1 MAKTLS
7 PYILG
12 ELQRLKICAPPRSA
26 SRKSGAADAT
36 DISKIVA
43 DFARATMQSIA
54 EIDGSG
60 PRMTGDEMK
69 VLA

>member
-12 ELQRLKICAPPRSA
+12 ELQRLKTSAPSTAA
-26 SRKSGAADAT
+26 SPKSVATT

-43 DFARATMQSIA
+43 DFARATMHSIA
-54 EIDGSG
+54 EIDGGS
-60 PRMTGDEMK
+60 PRMRWGDMR
-69 VLA
+69 VLS

>member
-43 DFARATMQSIA
+43 DFACATMHSIA
-54 EIDGSG
+54 EIDGGS
-60 PRMTGDEMK
+60 PRMTCGDMR
-69 VLA
+69 VLS